1 MPITDTNF
9 VEQNEAKRQMELAE
23 LMKSLKG
30 KEEPITK
37 KLAAV
42 ILAAG
47 LGKRM
52 KSPEKPKVMFEIC
65 GRPMIQYV
73 VELAL
78 GVNADKIIPI
88 VGHHREQVIN
98 LLDSIYPGKGI
109 EYAVQEQQNG
119 TGHAVMQ
126 TESLLKDFDGEVLI
140 LSGDV
145 PLLKL
150 ETLEALIDEH
160 FTNNNDATLLTTV
173 FKNSFG
179 YGRIVRDE
187 NNNFLKIV
195 EEKDAS
201 EEERKI
207 KEINPDIIHLHN
219 LHGYYI
225 NIEILFNFLK
235 NYKGQVVWTLYDCW
249 SFTGHC
255 TYFDMVECN
264 RWKTACYNCPQKT
277 AYPASYIFDNSSI
290 NYQRKKKIFNQ
301 LKNLTIVVHSNWLHN
316 TIKKSFLRNFPAV
329 IINNGINTVNFKPK
343 EIVKLQIKLKVVDK
357 FVILGIA
364 AQWVKRKGFDDFIE
378 LSKFLKE
385 DEIIVLDG
393 VSDKQRINL
402 PSNIIV
408 SERARSVE
416 ELAELYS
423 LADVFVNPSHED
435 NFPTTN
441 LESLACGTPIIVYNT
456 GGSPEAVDT
465 NTGIVV
471 ETGNIS
477 GIVEAISIIKAN
489 GKSKYYNNC
498 IERATAKYNY
508 LDRYKDYIT
517 LFEKII

>member
-1 MPITDTNF
+1 MQLIKKKLLQINTVINLGSIGRIA
-9 VEQNEAKRQMELAE
+9 EQIGQLAIVNGWE
-23 LMKSLKG
+23 SYIAYGNGIEQSSSKLIKIGNVFEYNLHALQTRLFDLHGFGSRLA
-30 KEEPITK
+30 TK
-37 KLAAV
+37 KL
-42 ILAAG
+42 I
-47 LGKRM
+47 K
-52 KSPEKPKVMFEIC
+52 
-65 GRPMIQYV
+65 
-73 VELAL
+73 
-78 GVNADKIIPI
+78 
-88 VGHHREQVIN
+88 
-98 LLDSIYPGKGI
+98 
-109 EYAVQEQQNG
+109 
-119 TGHAVMQ
+119 
-126 TESLLKDFDGEVLI
+126 
-140 LSGDV
+140 
-145 PLLKL
+145 
-150 ETLEALIDEH
+150 
-160 FTNNNDATLLTTV
+160 
-173 FKNSFG
+173 
-179 YGRIVRDE
+179 
-187 NNNFLKIV
+187 
-195 EEKDAS
+195 
-201 EEERKI
+201 KI